1 MLPQNNVRTANPF
14 SQNSIHAV
22 LFDLDGTLRH
32 NRPSAHE
39 TIFKLAIQFGVPD
52 SPEKRREA
60 SRWAHR
66 YWAQSDNLFADL
78 KKFVDDDKNF
88 WINYVTR
95 ELQAF
100 GCAPEE
106 AADLAPKFRKYMTD
120 DYQPENWIPPDVTE
134 TLQTLKRAGFVV
146 GLVSNRRKPVQDEL
160 AELGLLPLLDFA
172 FVAGEINVWKPN
184 PEIFYHA
191 LKQADSDPEHTVYVG
206 DNYYTD
212 IIGAQNAGL
221 HPVLIDPDDVFPDA
235 ECTVIRAL
243 GELLG
248 ILL

>member
-1 MLPQNNVRTANPF
+1 MLPQNNIRTAGPF

-32 NRPSAHE
+32 SRPSANE
-39 TIFKLAIQFGVPD
+39 TIFKLATQLGASD
-52 SPEKRREA
+52 SPENRREA
-60 SRWAHR
+60 ARWAHH
-66 YWAQSDNLFADL
+66 YWAQSDDLFADL
-78 KKFVDDDKNF
+78 ETFVDNDQQF
-88 WINYVTR
+88 WANYIR
-95 ELQAF
+95 RQLQAF
-100 GCAPEE
+100 GCTPEE
-106 AADLAPKFRKYMTD
+106 AADLAPKMQKWMAE

-134 TLQTLKRAGFVV
+134 TLQTLRRAGFVV

-184 PEIFYHA
+184 PEIFHHA
-191 LKQADSDPEHTVYVG
+191 LKQADSVPEHTVYVG

-221 HPVLIDPDDVFPDA
+221 HPVLIDPDDVFPEA
-235 ECTVIRAL
+235 ECTVIRSL